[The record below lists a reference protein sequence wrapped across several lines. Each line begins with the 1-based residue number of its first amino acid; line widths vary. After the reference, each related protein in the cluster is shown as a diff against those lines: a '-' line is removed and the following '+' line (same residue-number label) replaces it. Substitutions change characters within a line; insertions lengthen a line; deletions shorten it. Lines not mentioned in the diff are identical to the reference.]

1 MRINYNLLII
11 MNGFQ
16 KEQLKSLLLDVNVYC
31 LSAKNAVVMNKVSS
45 KDFFQPEIRN
55 WQCAYHGKSKDFIC
69 GEIARIARNFNKE
82 EGWDEWD
89 VDGFSWHI
97 GIFSLVCEKAGLVGS
112 FDEAFKTAYRMYIN
126 KGLVDE
132 ENPEMLFAK
141 AMQYYNGN
149 GVPKNLPKAAMYF
162 EQAAELGDST
172 AQYNIGQCYEK
183 AIGVAQ
189 NDSKALYWYTRA
201 AENGDLEAISNL
213 GMYYYTGKGTSVNY
227 EKAVMYWTKASK
239 QNDARA
245 TYNLGVCYREGQG
258 VPIDYDEAR
267 QLFNK
272 AIKLGHPT
280 ARLALSQLERL
291 INRFGL

>member
-1 MRINYNLLII
+1 
-11 MNGFQ
+11 MNMNDFQ
-16 KEQLKSLLLDVNVYC
+16 KIQLKSLLQDVDIFC
-31 LSAKNAVVMNKVSS
+31 SSAKNAVIVNNVSAKS
-45 KDFFQPEIRN
+45 FFQPEIKN
-55 WQCAYHGKSKDFIC
+55 WQRAYSGKSKDFIC

-112 FDEAFKTAYRMYIN
+112 FEDAFKSAYRLYIN
-126 KGLVDE
+126 KGLVEE
-132 ENPEMLFAK
+132 ENPEVLLEK
-141 AMQYYNGN
+141 AIQYYIGD
-149 GVPKNLPKAAMYF
+149 GVPKDLSKAAIF
-162 EQAAELGDST
+162 FQEAAELGNST

-189 NDSKALYWYTRA
+189 NDRKALYWYTKA

-227 EKAVMYWTKASK
+227 EKAVMFWTKASK

-245 TYNLGVCYREGQG
+245 TYNLGVCYRDGQG

-280 ARLALSQLERL
+280 ARFALSQLERL
-291 INRFGL
+291 MNRFGL